1 MKINK
6 ITDPHL
12 KNLLFVY
19 WLLLGI
25 GFNANSIA
33 QTEPTLKIDKQNP
46 SCSGNGRISAL
57 LQNADNAGN
66 LVYNLFELPSETL
79 LASKQDGLFEGLDE
93 GQYKISAN
101 YTIDDSQQETSI
113 EVTLNSDFFPLSFT
127 VISNMLCE
135 NELGTI
141 EVIVNEG
148 TPATFELLGPT
159 EREAQEDPVFDD
171 LMAGAY
177 TVIVTDEC
185 GDRLSQSFE
194 IQKAA
199 FFIDEN
205 YQDFENKLNS
215 CNEINVG
222 HLVKSVG
229 ASISYPLQVTY
240 VVHSPDGTTKEI
252 NSEITSGDPT
262 ENVFFNTLPFY
273 YDEAYTYDLNIT
285 DNCGQTSTLAG
296 NSINRKLTI
305 SNDLLWGAGSCGK
318 RRLSIKPSNF
328 TAPFTINFTEFPDGF
343 DPEIF
348 NSQYPGSFSEE
359 NIFFG
364 STEMPIPTGIYSFT
378 LEDACGHSASITKE
392 LLDKLSGPGA
402 TVYKGCGPDMGSVQL
417 NSYDF
422 EFTTVELTNAP
433 ASFNGT
439 LPLDVT
445 NNISSV
451 DPRRFYM
458 NNLPEGEY
466 EFTSY
471 TSCKTTHLT
480 KVNIEG
486 IDIIENQ
493 IDIIENCGAFNIYL
507 SHEDNSING
516 QSSTFGIQKLDPS
529 SGEWVH
535 PETGLVY
542 NSLDPLNDENAVIL
556 VNGAT
561 NINQN
566 YSGTLR
572 LVKSL
577 NIWKMGE
584 EMMVN
589 RPQITYCLET
599 LKTFEIKEKS
609 TFNSINTFK
618 CSGDNYEVSVNAE
631 GYLPITYKIVE
642 KDGLPLIIDNG
653 EDPLF
658 KGLESGR
665 YKLQLED
672 ACGNLTNT
680 SVQVKGE
687 NLPVIIPENLC
698 EGQNGAL
705 YIKNLDFLQFEWY
718 KEGAPENILS
728 TDSRLEFPS
737 FNLADNA
744 GTYYVRISDNNPESC
759 VNKTLEFTIDA
770 SSLNPEAGEGQD
782 VAICKGE
789 IINLFDY
796 LSGPYDN
803 YGRWKE
809 ITNSGNLIE
818 NTWSSE
824 GLTPGTYSFEYT
836 ITGICSGEKSTIVTI
851 NLAAVPQ
858 APKGETVQ
866 EFCSP
871 GEYTLAALEVEG
883 TNIQWHISPL
893 GEEILSEETV
903 LQNGMTYYATQSN
916 GTCFSDERLAVE
928 VFVYAQVSN
937 NTISG
942 EQSLYQLEKPEE
954 IIGTEPQGGSGKFT
968 YTWEQKTADSDW
980 EIIDGAK
987 RKDYS
992 PKPLLETTSFRRTA
1006 SDEVCG
1012 NFISNEL
1019 IIEVSV
1025 APIVANDDN
1034 YGPLKNYEAH
1044 ILPSILSND
1053 SLKNKPVLSEDIKI
1067 NILSIKDQEGNNVEL
1082 DSRYSMDPEGIS
1094 SLPKDIESGIYV
1106 VRYSICQEDIP
1117 TNCSEANITLSI
1129 IGISIDAE
1137 KAIDRTQ
1144 ALPGEIVNY
1153 TINLKNTS
1161 TFNLTNII
1169 LTEIL
1174 PEELMIL
1181 SSSPELSASN
1191 TWEISNLA
1199 PEETAAFELSVMP
1212 TIDGNFTNEVNIK
1225 VENYDQTIRS
1235 DELQV
1240 RPKMVDMAIDK
1251 TSFNTTVNDGSSFEY
1266 QITVTN
1272 NGPDPADNVR
1282 IVDFL
1287 PAQLAYES
1295 AVLNAEGLLSSP
1307 TFSQEEDM
1315 LVWNVPRFEVNATL
1329 TITLAVRA
1337 IADGRIRNRA
1347 EVSADGQDV
1356 LPENNTS
1363 IEVKT
1368 ILPLFIPNVFK
1379 PDGDGKNETFII
1391 RASHRF
1397 ERLELVIFN
1406 RWGDIVYAST
1416 DYQNDWNAEGLL
1428 PGTYYYQVK
1437 GIGIDKKEKQY
1448 KGWVQV
1454 IK

>member
-1 MKINK
+1 MNITK
-6 ITDPHL
+6 ITISHF
-12 KNLLFVY
+12 KNVLFIY
-19 WLLLGI
+19 SLLLGI
-25 GFNANSIA
+25 GFHANLMA
-33 QTEPTLKIDKQNP
+33 QSSPRLEIEKQDP
-46 SCSGNGRISAL
+46 SCSGNGQIKAL
-57 LQNADNAGN
+57 LQNVDNAGN
-66 LVYNLFELPSETL
+66 LVYSLFQLPSENL
-79 LASKQDGLFEGLDE
+79 IASNQNGIFEGLGE
-93 GQYKISAN
+93 GLYKISAN
-101 YTIDDSQQETSI
+101 YTIDDNPQETSI
-113 EVTLNSDFFPLSFT
+113 EETLSSVFNPLSFT
-127 VISNMLCE
+127 VISNTLCE
-135 NELGTI
+135 NELGNI
-141 EVIVNEG
+141 EVVVNEG
-148 TPATFELLGPT
+148 APASFELLGPS
-159 EREAQEDPVFDD
+159 ERNPQESPVFED
-171 LMAGAY
+171 LLAGAY
-177 TVIVTDEC
+177 TIIVTDEC
-185 GDRLSQSFE
+185 GDRLSRSFE
-194 IQKAA
+194 IQKAT

-205 YQDFENKLNS
+205 FQQFENTLKS

-229 ASISYPLQVTY
+229 ANISYPLQVTY
-240 VVHSPDGTTKEI
+240 LVYTPDGTTEEI
-252 NSEITSGDPT
+252 NIEISTGDPS
-262 ENVFFNTLPFY
+262 ENIFYNTLPFF
-273 YDEAYTYDLNIT
+273 YDEAYTYDLKIT
-285 DNCGQTSTLAG
+285 DNCGQISTLEG

-348 NSQYPGSFSEE
+348 NTQYPGPFTEE

-364 STEMPIPTGIYSFT
+364 STEMPIPTGNYAFT
-378 LEDACGHSASITKE
+378 LEDACGHSASISKE

-417 NSYDF
+417 NSFDF
-422 EFTTVELTNAP
+422 EFTSVELTKAP
-433 ASFNGT
+433 SSFSGS

-445 NNISSV
+445 NNISNV

-458 NNLPEGEY
+458 NNLPEGDY
-466 EFTSY
+466 EFTSN

-480 KVNIEG
+480 KVTIEG
-486 IDIIENQ
+486 IEVIENQ
-493 IDIIENCGAFNIYL
+493 IDIIENCGAFNIFL
-507 SHEDNSING
+507 NHDDNSTNG
-516 QSSTFGIQKLDPS
+516 QSPLFGIQKLDPL
-529 SGEWVH
+529 SGNWVH
-535 PETGLVY
+535 PESGITY
-542 NSLDPLNDENAVIL
+542 NPSEPLTNENAVIL

-584 EMMVN
+584 DMMLN

-618 CSGDNYEVSVNAE
+618 CSGDNYEVSVNAD

-642 KDGLPLIIDNG
+642 KDGLPFVLDNG

-687 NLPVIIPENLC
+687 NLPIIIPENLC
-698 EGQNGAL
+698 EGEDGAL
-705 YIKNLDFLQFEWY
+705 LVKNLDFLQFEWY

-728 TDSRLEFPS
+728 NTSRLDFPS
-737 FNLADNA
+737 FNLSTNS

-770 SSLNPEAGEGQD
+770 ASLNPESGTGQEVD
-782 VAICKGE
+782 ICKGE

-796 LSGPYDN
+796 LNGPYDN
-803 YGRWKE
+803 YGSWEE

-818 NTWSSE
+818 NVWSSE
-824 GLTPGTYSFEYT
+824 ELPTGTYAFEYT
-836 ITGICSGEKSTIVTI
+836 ITGICSGEKSTVVTI
-851 NLAAVPQ
+851 NLTEVPE
-858 APKGETVQ
+858 APKGEPVQ

-883 TNIQWHISPL
+883 TNIQWHTSPL
-893 GEEILSEETV
+893 GEETLPKETV

-916 GTCFSDERLAVE
+916 GTCLSDERLAVE
-928 VFVYAQVSN
+928 VFVYSQVSN

-942 EQSLYQLEKPEE
+942 EQSLYQMEIPEE
-954 IIGTEPQGGSGKFT
+954 IIGTEPQGASGKFT
-968 YTWEQKTADSDW
+968 FIWEAKTVGSDW
-980 EIIDGAK
+980 EIIEDAK
-987 RKDYS
+987 EKNYS
-992 PKPLLETTSFRRTA
+992 PNPLIETTNFRRTV
-1006 SDEVCG
+1006 SDEICG
-1012 NFISNEL
+1012 DHISNE
-1019 IIEVSV
+1019 ITIKVAT
-1025 APIVANDDN
+1025 APIMANNDVF
-1034 YGPLKNYEAH
+1034 GPLINFEFH
-1044 ILPSILSND
+1044 SLPSILLND
-1053 SLKNKPVLSEDIKI
+1053 SLKNKPIVPEDVEINVLSII
-1067 NILSIKDQEGNNVEL
+1067 DQDGNVVSL
-1082 DSRYSMDPEGIS
+1082 DYNLDPEGIIK
-1094 SLPKDIESGIYV
+1094 LP
-1106 VRYSICQEDIP
+1106 EDIP
-1117 TNCSEANITLSI
+1117 PGDYFIRYNICQKDVPDNCSEANITLTI

-1137 KAIDRTQ
+1137 KTLDRTQ
-1144 ALPGEIVNY
+1144 ALPGDIVNY
-1153 TINLKNTS
+1153 IIKLKNTS
-1161 TFNLTNII
+1161 TFTLSNII
-1169 LTEIL
+1169 LTELL
-1174 PEELMIL
+1174 PEELMLL
-1181 SSSPELSASN
+1181 SSTPSLSTSN
-1191 TWEISNLA
+1191 TWEISNLTDG
-1199 PEETAAFELSVMP
+1199 ETVELGLSVMP
-1212 TIDGNFTNEVNIK
+1212 TIDGNYTNEVNIK

-1235 DELQV
+1235 EELQV
-1240 RPKMVDMAIDK
+1240 RPKMVDLAIEK
-1251 TSFNTTVNDGSSFEY
+1251 TSFNSTVNDGSSFEY
-1266 QITVTN
+1266 QIIVTN

-1295 AVLNAEGLLSSP
+1295 AVLNAEGLLSTPS
-1307 TFSQEEDM
+1307 FSQEEDI
-1315 LVWNVPRFEVNATL
+1315 LVWNVPQFEVGATL
-1329 TITLAVRA
+1329 TITLTVKA

-1368 ILPLFIPNVFK
+1368 ILPLFIPNVIK
-1379 PDGDGKNETFII
+1379 PDGDGKNETFVI
-1391 RASHRF
+1391 RASHRY

-1406 RWGDIVYAST
+1406 RWGDIVFSST
-1416 DYQNDWNAEGLL
+1416 DYQNDWYAEGLL

-1437 GIGIDKKEKQY
+1437 GVNFDKKEKQY

>member
-1 MKINK
+1 MKINQM
-6 ITDPHL
+6 ITPHS
-12 KNLLFVY
+12 KNVHLIYLFLLA
-19 WLLLGI
+19 I
-25 GFNANSIA
+25 GLHSNLMA
-33 QTEPTLKIDKQNP
+33 QTEPTIDLEKQDP
-46 SCSGNGRISAL
+46 SCSGNGRITAL
-57 LQNADNAGN
+57 LQNSDNAGN
-66 LVYNLFELPSETL
+66 LVYNLFQLPSETL
-79 LASKQDGLFEGLDE
+79 LASNANGFFEGLDA
-93 GQYKISAN
+93 GLYKLSAN
-101 YTIDDSQQETSI
+101 FTIDDSPQEISV
-113 EVTLNSDFFPLSFT
+113 EETLNSVYNPLSFT
-127 VISNMLCE
+127 VISKTICE
-135 NELGTI
+135 NELGSI
-141 EVIVNEG
+141 EVFVNEG
-148 TPATFELLGPT
+148 APASYELLGPS
-159 EREAQEDPVFDD
+159 ERPAQESNVFED
-171 LMAGAY
+171 LMEGAY
-177 TVIVTDEC
+177 TIIVTDEC

-205 YQDFENKLNS
+205 YQGFENTLNS

-229 ASISYPLQVTY
+229 ASISYPLYVNY
-240 VVHSPDGTTKEI
+240 VVHTPMGTTEEI
-252 NSEITSGDPT
+252 NTEITTGDPS
-262 ENVFFNTLPFY
+262 ENIFFNTLPFY
-273 YDEAYTYDLNIT
+273 YDEAYTYDLKIT
-285 DNCGQTSTLAG
+285 DNCGQVSTLEG
-296 NSINRKLTI
+296 ISIDRKLTI

-348 NSQYPGSFSEE
+348 NSQYPGPFTEE

-364 STEMPIPTGIYSFT
+364 STDMPIPTGNYAFT
-378 LEDACGHSASITKE
+378 LEDACGHTASISKE

-417 NSYDF
+417 NSFDF
-422 EFTTVELTNAP
+422 EFTTVELTSAP
-433 ASFNGT
+433 ASFSGS

-458 NNLPEGEY
+458 NSLPEGEY

-480 KVNIEG
+480 KVTIEG
-486 IDIIENQ
+486 IEVIENQ
-493 IDIIENCGAFNIYL
+493 IDIIENCGAFNIFL
-507 SHEDNSING
+507 KHEDNSTNG
-516 QSSTFGIQKLDPS
+516 QAPLFGIQKLDPS
-529 SGEWVH
+529 SGEWGH
-535 PETGLVY
+535 PETGQVY
-542 NSLDPLNDENAVIL
+542 NPTDPLTNENAILL

-584 EMMVN
+584 DMMVN

-642 KDGLPLIIDNG
+642 KDGLPFIIDNG

-687 NLPVIIPENLC
+687 NLPKIIPENLC
-698 EGQNGAL
+698 EGENGAL
-705 YIKNLDFLQFEWY
+705 LIKNLDFLEFEWY
-718 KEGAPENILS
+718 KEGDPENILS
-728 TDSRLEFPS
+728 TNSRLEFPS
-737 FNLADNA
+737 FNLSANA
-744 GTYYVRISDNNPESC
+744 GTYYVQISDNNPESC
-759 VNKTLEFTIDA
+759 VNKTLEFTIDT
-770 SSLNPEAGEGQD
+770 SSLNPDAGEGQE
-782 VAICKGE
+782 VEICKGE

-803 YGRWKE
+803 YGTWKE

-818 NTWSSE
+818 NTWSSDD
-824 GLTPGTYSFEYT
+824 LSPGTYTFEYT
-836 ITGICSGEKSTIVTI
+836 ITGICSGEKSTVVTI
-851 NLAAVPQ
+851 NLTDVPEV
-858 APKGETVQ
+858 PKGNAIQ

-871 GEYTLAALEVEG
+871 GQYTLASLVVEG
-883 TNIQWHISPL
+883 TNIQWHTSPL
-893 GEEILSEETV
+893 GEEILPEETI
-903 LQNGMTYYATQSN
+903 LQNGRTYYATQSN

-928 VFVYAQVSN
+928 VLIHTQVEN
-937 NTISG
+937 NMISA
-942 EQSLYQLEKPEE
+942 EQTLYQMEKPEE

-968 YTWEQKTADSDW
+968 YIWEQKTEGSEW
-980 EIIDGAK
+980 EIIEGAK

-992 PKPLLETTSFRRTA
+992 PKPLLETTSFRRTT
-1006 SDEVCG
+1006 SDELCG
-1012 NFISNEL
+1012 DFISNEL
-1019 IIEVSV
+1019 TIEVLV
-1025 APIVANDDN
+1025 APIVANDDY
-1034 YGPLKNYEAH
+1034 YGPLINYESYLLPT
-1044 ILPSILSND
+1044 ILLND
-1053 SLKNKPVLSEDIKI
+1053 SLKNKPILPEDIRI
-1067 NILSIKDQEGNNVEL
+1067 SVLSIKDEDGNNVTL
-1082 DSRYSMDPEGIS
+1082 DNRYSMDTEGVI
-1094 SLPKDIESGIYV
+1094 SLPEDITAGNYI
-1106 VRYSICQEDIP
+1106 VRYSICQEDVP
-1117 TNCSEANITLSI
+1117 ANCSEANIILSV
-1129 IGISIDAE
+1129 IGISIDAA
-1137 KAIDRTQ
+1137 KTIDRTQ
-1144 ALPGEIVNY
+1144 ALPGDIVNY
-1153 TINLKNTS
+1153 TVRLKNTS
-1161 TFNLTNII
+1161 TFSLDKII

-1174 PEELMIL
+1174 PEELML
-1181 SSSPELSASN
+1181 LSASPALSPSN

-1199 PEETAAFELSVMP
+1199 PEETVELGLSVMP

-1225 VENYDQTIRS
+1225 VENYDQTIQS
-1235 DELQV
+1235 EELQV
-1240 RPKMVDMAIDK
+1240 RPKMVDMAIEK
-1251 TSFNTTVNDGSSFEY
+1251 TSFNTTVNDGSSFDY

-1295 AVLNAEGLLSSP
+1295 AVFDTEGLLSSP
-1307 TFSQEEDM
+1307 TFTQADDL
-1315 LVWNVPRFEVNATL
+1315 LVWNVPQFDVDATL
-1329 TITLAVRA
+1329 TITLTVKA
-1337 IADGRIRNRA
+1337 IGDGRIRNRA
-1347 EVSADGQDV
+1347 EVSADGQDI

-1379 PDGDGKNETFII
+1379 PDGDGKNETFVI
-1391 RASHRF
+1391 RAAHRF

-1406 RWGDIVYAST
+1406 RWGDIVYSSK
-1416 DYQNDWNAEGLL
+1416 DYQNNWYAEGLL

-1437 GIGIDKKEKQY
+1437 GVDFDKKEKQY